1 MTAYVMPNTEHPE
14 FTVEYMAGY
23 IPADQQDSDMPGT
36 IQRSTRETVKDW
48 YFSLKRASDVQSKSV
63 GDFSISYVTGEQV
76 RSIPP
81 RAMSRLQKWRRLA

>member
-1 MTAYVMPNTEHPE
+1 
-14 FTVEYMAGY
+14 
-23 IPADQQDSDMPGT
+23 
-36 IQRSTRETVKDW
+36 VKDW